1 MSEQVTLEMIQKA
14 AEIMKDEVR
23 RTPIVT
29 AKKISPN
36 VFFKA
41 ECLQRT
47 GSFKLRG
54 AFNKIMDLTDEEAAR
69 GIVACSAGNH
79 AQGVALAATMRGAR
93 SIVCMPEGAPA
104 MKKEATAGYGA
115 EVVSVPGIYDDAAVE
130 AERLCKEEGYTF
142 VHPFDDPEVI
152 AGQGTLGLEILEQ
165 MPDVEQILVP
175 IGGGGLVAG
184 VAVAVKAL
192 KPECKVI
199 GIQSSNIPSM
209 YKSYANQKV
218 MTVSDAKTFADGI
231 HVLTPGSLTF
241 ELCDKYV
248 DDIVIVD
255 EDEICA
261 AIVSMLEGPK
271 LVSEGAG
278 ATGLAAFMFHKV
290 DTSKK
295 TVCIVSGGN
304 VDLDTLSKIIEIGK
318 LKREGFSVK

>member
-1 MSEQVTLEMIQKA
+1 MSDRVTLEMIEEA
-14 AEIMKDEVR
+14 ATRMKEEVR
-23 RTPIVT
+23 KTPIVT
-29 AKKISPN
+29 AKHISPN

-54 AFNKIMDLTDEEAAR
+54 AYNKIMSLTDEEAGR

-79 AQGVALAATMRGAR
+79 AQGVALAATARGIK
-93 SIVCMPEGAPA
+93 SMVCMPADAPV

-115 EVVSVPGIYDDAAVE
+115 EVVPVPGNYDDAAVE
-130 AERLCKEEGYTF
+130 AERLCKEGGYTF

-165 MPDVEQILVP
+165 LPDVEQILIPV
-175 IGGGGLVAG
+175 GGGGLVAG

-199 GIQSSNIPSM
+199 GVQSSNIPSM

-218 MTVSDAKTFADGI
+218 MTVSDAKTLADGI

-248 DDIVIVD
+248 DDMVIVD

-304 VDLDTLSKIIEIGK
+304 VDLETLNKIIEIGT
-318 LKREGFSVK
+318 LKREGYSIK

>member
-1 MSEQVTLEMIQKA
+1 MEEQVTLEMIQDA
-14 AEIMKDEVR
+14 ANLMKNDVR
-23 RTPIVT
+23 QTPIVT
-29 AKKISPN
+29 AKHISPDI
-36 VFFKA
+36 FFKA

-54 AFNKIMDLTDEEAAR
+54 AYNKIMSLSDAEASR
-69 GIVACSAGNH
+69 GIIACSAGNH

-93 SIVCMPEGAPA
+93 SFVCMPENAPT

-115 EVVSVPGIYDDAAVE
+115 EVISVSGIYDDAARE
-130 AERLCKEEGYTF
+130 AERLCKEKGYTF
-142 VHPFDDPEVI
+142 VHPFDDPLVI
-152 AGQGTLGLEILEQ
+152 AGQGSIALEILQQFPEA
-165 MPDVEQILVP
+165 EQILVP
-175 IGGGGLVAG
+175 IGGGGLISG
-184 VAVAVKAL
+184 IAVAVKAL

-199 GIQSSNIPSM
+199 GVQSSSVPSM
-209 YKSYANQKV
+209 YKSYANQKIQS
-218 MTVSDAKTFADGI
+218 VSDAKTFADGI

-241 ELCDKYV
+241 EMCDKYV

-304 VDLDTLSKIIEIGK
+304 IDLDTLSRVIEIGK
-318 LKREGFSVK
+318 LKREGFTVK